1 MNITEGARLKNDVHF
16 DRIIHSYHLQIQQ
29 LQWPERRIE
38 DTHSTIRW
46 NTTTIEVHVSESRNS
61 EAFLLLH
68 NLAAMHLIFWLVHL
82 DYTVLLTWGCKLS
95 IERISF
101 RYTVTC
107 TGAVYAG
114 FRCCAWNCY
123 HSPDLLTEIF
133 VRMLLLLREYSNL
146 IKINTTT
153 EAAPWGGHAFE
164 GFAPTLAWNQSRT
177 RLTHGLSDCS
187 LKTSGS
193 LWANC
198 SAHPW
203 RSRITWFWLHKIFHL
218 IWSMFLLHMV
228 WRNN

>member
-1 MNITEGARLKNDVHF
+1 MLT
-16 DRIIHSYHLQIQQ
+16 HSACSSG
-29 LQWPERRIE
+29 PERRIE

-123 HSPDLLTEIF
+123 HSPDLLTGGEFCLIGKLDIYVQVISSEIF
-133 VRMLLLLREYSNL
+133 VYTTFILML
-146 IKINTTT
+146 I
-153 EAAPWGGHAFE
+153 
-164 GFAPTLAWNQSRT
+164 
-177 RLTHGLSDCS
+177 
-187 LKTSGS
+187 
-193 LWANC
+193 
-198 SAHPW
+198 
-203 RSRITWFWLHKIFHL
+203 RSIHCRYLYGCCCC
-218 IWSMFLLHMV
+218 
-228 WRNN
+228 

>member
-1 MNITEGARLKNDVHF
+1 MLT
-16 DRIIHSYHLQIQQ
+16 HSACSSG
-29 LQWPERRIE
+29 PERRLE

-123 HSPDLLTEIF
+123 HSPDLLTEVSF
-133 VRMLLLLREYSNL
+133 VSLESWTYMYKWFLLKYLFILLLFWCLSVQF
-146 IKINTTT
+146 IADICTDV
-153 EAAPWGGHAFE
+153 AAA
-164 GFAPTLAWNQSRT
+164 
-177 RLTHGLSDCS
+177 
-187 LKTSGS
+187 K
-193 LWANC
+193 
-198 SAHPW
+198 
-203 RSRITWFWLHKIFHL
+203 RI
-218 IWSMFLLHMV
+218 
-228 WRNN
+228 